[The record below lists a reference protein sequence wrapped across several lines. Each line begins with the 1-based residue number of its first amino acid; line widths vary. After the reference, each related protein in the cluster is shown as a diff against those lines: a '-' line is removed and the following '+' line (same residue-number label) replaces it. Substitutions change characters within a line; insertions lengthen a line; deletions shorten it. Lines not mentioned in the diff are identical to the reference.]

1 MKIGVVILANADH
14 PSLPGA
20 LTRIIFVRFEMF
32 FQLLYIILYVKQVVV
47 TLWSIDIAFVANR
60 SHELTFFC
68 QSLISLMGLQD
79 GPIPKVIVYL
89 LILKKKLFQLF
100 LLFVCVCVR
109 GKMFQVIGPCT

>member
-20 LTRIIFVRFEMF
+20 LTRIIILLQFDEVFS
-32 FQLLYIILYVKQVVV
+32 QLLYLIFYAKQVVV

-68 QSLISLMGLQD
+68 QSLISLMGIQD
-79 GPIPKVIVYL
+79 GPIPNVIVYL
-89 LILKKKLFQLF
+89 LKKKLFQ
-100 LLFVCVCVR
+100 
-109 GKMFQVIGPCT
+109 